1 MSQSALCGVA
11 TMTKSGM
18 LRFKECVI
26 VYCVFLRL
34 CNPILY
40 RGGGGVPAIS
50 ISTSAHIHNGA
61 HTL

>member
-40 RGGGGVPAIS
+40 KTEVPAIS

>member
-26 VYCVFLRL
+26 VYCVFQRL

-40 RGGGGVPAIS
+40 KTEVPTIS
-50 ISTSAHIHNGA
+50 ISTSVNIHNGA